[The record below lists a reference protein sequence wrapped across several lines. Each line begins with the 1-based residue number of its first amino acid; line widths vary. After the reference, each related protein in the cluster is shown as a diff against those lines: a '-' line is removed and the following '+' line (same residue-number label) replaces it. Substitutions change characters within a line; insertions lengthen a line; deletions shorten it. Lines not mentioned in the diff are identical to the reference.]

1 MVKLNNLFRPLSIR
15 GKEFKNRI
23 FSTGHM
29 AVMLDDGKPS
39 QRLAAYHGAKAHGGA
54 ALTIIGLRVYI
65 QLETAAD
72 LQFEPMILHV
82 CQVIRN

>member
-1 MVKLNNLFRPLSIR
+1 MVKLNNLFQSLSIR

-39 QRLAAYHGAKAHGGA
+39 HRLAAYHGAKAKA
-54 ALTIIGLRVYI
+54 AQR
-65 QLETAAD
+65 
-72 LQFEPMILHV
+72 
-82 CQVIRN
+82 